1 MEQQREPSGG
11 GRRGP
16 RRPSPDGDR
25 DRSFFHNK
33 DKSAYFVAGG
43 GEERQR
49 HGEGGADR
57 QHVLGQLFNALE
69 RVEKAATRPRDGSV
83 PANDQPFPTSS
94 NGPSSSYRK
103 PVFRPIAV
111 YTCWRVILL
120 VGLILASCLLGSAVL
135 ASIAVDGGR
144 LAGLIDEA
152 LEIAREGEWIRVA
165 SGCVVEE
172 RFLEGGICSVTL
184 SLSDP
189 NPPHARLISRI
200 RCFDLVKAGEDLQ
213 GKSQCV
219 VWFGQRCETI
229 PIGLDMTP
237 PACYVHRGDPLNSV
251 RFNANS
257 TGAARDEALEVT
269 LEEGQFAVWIRA
281 ARLLYVATGA
291 WVLLMLL
298 ALCDVCGDWR
308 RRKTASALA
317 ADAGESPRYMS
328 DEEDGFGQPPRF
340 ERDVDPPSRGRYQD
354 EQQVPLRDPGS
365 GRRRPPGPY

>member
-1 MEQQREPSGG
+1 MEQREPS

-16 RRPSPDGDR
+16 RRSPDGDR

-49 HGEGGADR
+49 QGESGADR

-83 PANDQPFPTSS
+83 PANGQPIPSY
-94 NGPSSSYRK
+94 GPSSSYRR

-120 VGLILASCLLGSAVL
+120 IGLILASCLLGSAFL

-144 LAGLIDEA
+144 LAGLVDEA
-152 LEIAREGEWIRVA
+152 LEIAHKGEWIRVA

-189 NPPHARLISRI
+189 HPPHARLISRI
-200 RCFDLVKAGEDLQ
+200 RCFDLVKAGEDLR
-213 GKSQCV
+213 GKSQCE
-219 VWFGQRCETI
+219 VWFSQRCENI
-229 PIGLDMTP
+229 PIGLDLSP

-257 TGAARDEALEVT
+257 TGAARDEALQVT
-269 LEEGQFAVWIRA
+269 LEEGQFAVWIQT
-281 ARLLYVATGA
+281 ARLLYVAAGA
-291 WVLLMLL
+291 WALLMLL

-317 ADAGESPRYMS
+317 ADAGESPPYMS
-328 DEEDGFGQPPRF
+328 DEEDGFGQPPPRF
-340 ERDVDPPSRGRYQD
+340 ERDLDPPPRGRYQD
-354 EQQVPLRDPGS
+354 EVNVPLRDPGS
-365 GRRRPPGPY
+365 GRQRPPGPF